1 MIDLRHFI
9 SAEALKMFLETK
21 GWKLL
26 IPLVIQEKAVFK
38 PDFYNESTIIAQGKH
53 GNIVAVGN
61 TVINYQGES
70 FDSPHAIIDKHG
82 EAAIEDFDNW
92 DFVEEMEWVIY
103 KNGYWLH
110 SFANLLELPKASKY
124 RC

>member
-9 SAEALKMFLETK
+9 SADALKMFLETK

-38 PDFYNESTIIAQGKH
+38 PDFYNESTIIAQGKY

-61 TVINYQGES
+61 TVINY
-70 FDSPHAIIDKHG
+70 
-82 EAAIEDFDNW
+82 
-92 DFVEEMEWVIY
+92 
-103 KNGYWLH
+103 
-110 SFANLLELPKASKY
+110 
-124 RC
+124 